1 MIAIFF
7 VNNRQVELFEKLGVK
22 ELPTG
27 YGYLKESDFKEPLVF
42 YHFKTPQRTTGFHEQ
57 MATTQASSFPNAYFE
72 IFQKIVNC
80 GYVSGFGNLIF

>member
-7 VNNRQVELFEKLGVK
+7 VNNHQVELFEKLRVK

-27 YGYLKESDFKEPLVF
+27 YGYLKKSEFKEPLVF
-42 YHFKTPQRTTGFHEQ
+42 YYFKTPQRTTGFHEQ

-72 IFQKIVNC
+72 SFKK
-80 GYVSGFGNLIF
+80 L